1 MNELDQYQDFVAN
14 DLSELIRKTD
24 KHVKRGYKILSTILT
39 RAKPTLWHRT
49 MYLSSSV
56 DLSLFKDFENVPIG
70 DERQKQVQELGYIP
84 LEKYSKHITW
94 MVPKTNT
101 PKLSVIREAIVNA
114 FSVTENWDDKDTN
127 LKNNILSYLEEALDE
142 IEGEQIDDPSDTEF

>member
-1 MNELDQYQDFVAN
+1 MVATTSYIS
-14 DLSELIRKTD
+14 DR
-24 KHVKRGYKILSTILT
+24 TI
-39 RAKPTLWHRT
+39 
-49 MYLSSSV
+49 
-56 DLSLFKDFENVPIG
+56 IG

-127 LKNNILSYLEEALDE
+127 LKNNILSYLEGALDE